1 MMSFRLGIALVLMHV
16 IPLLLLY
23 LLFTHIG

>member
-1 MMSFRLGIALVLMHV
+1 MMQFRLGIALVLMHV

-23 LLFTHIG
+23 LLFVHLG